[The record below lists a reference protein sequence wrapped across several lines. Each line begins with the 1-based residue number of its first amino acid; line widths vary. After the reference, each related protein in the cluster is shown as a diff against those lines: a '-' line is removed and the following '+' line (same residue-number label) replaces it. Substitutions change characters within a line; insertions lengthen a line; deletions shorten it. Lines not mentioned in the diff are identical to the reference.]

1 MKESE
6 IRKLYNKKIK
16 EIKTHNK
23 LYFEDSSPSIS
34 DKDYDLLK
42 KDIINLEKKYSF
54 LISKFSP
61 STSL

>member
-6 IRKLYNKKIK
+6 IRRLYNKKIK

-34 DKDYDLLK
+34 DKEYDLLK
-42 KDIINLEKKYSF
+42 KK
-54 LISKFSP
+54 
-61 STSL
+61 